1 MKKYHYPAVAVD
13 IIIEK
18 ENKLLL
24 IRRKNEPY
32 KYCKAIPGGFVNEG
46 ERVEDAAMREIHEET
61 NLEIEPTDIL
71 GVYSA
76 PHRDPRGHVIS
87 VVFVGKIINGELK
100 AGDDAEDFEWLSVKD
115 LRNKR
120 IAFDHTKILED
131 YQNWKVNKGTYWSS
145 KQTEC

>member
-145 KQTEC
+145 KQNEC

>member
-32 KYCKAIPGGFVNEG
+32 KYCQAIPGGFVNEG

-76 PHRDPRGHVIS
+76 PYRDPRGHVIS
-87 VVFVGKIINGELK
+87 VVFVGKIINGEPK
-100 AGDDAEDFEWLSVKD
+100 AGDDAEDFEWLSVED